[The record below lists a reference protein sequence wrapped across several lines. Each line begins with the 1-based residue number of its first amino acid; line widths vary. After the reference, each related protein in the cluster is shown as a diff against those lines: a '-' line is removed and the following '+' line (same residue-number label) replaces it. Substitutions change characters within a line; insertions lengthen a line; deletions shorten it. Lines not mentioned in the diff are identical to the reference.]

1 MQTSKRSGVRQT
13 RSEFAKNILKT
24 FDVSRTGT
32 LNREEVHAMCLA
44 IVEEVAPL
52 VQVLDTD
59 IDIIMRVGGT
69 TAKAEITVE
78 EIPDAL
84 SAVLALKSE
93 NIFIHE
99 LFVKYDTDCSGNLP
113 KDQLANLLT
122 ELTEGI
128 IPSDEDLNFIIK
140 QCDVSGDGAIE
151 EDQIKAAIMSWYC
164 LAEEETPMPT
174 SIEEAKT
181 SGYDDEQ
188 IEMFLKAA
196 KEAGYKDDQIAEFM
210 KARGIKPKSSSHK
223 EISTD
228 DEVNDKQPSDAPPV
242 EQPEV
247 GVSEVPPDETEV
259 AATEGQAP
267 VSE

>member
-1 MQTSKRSGVRQT
+1 MEFNKRSGVRQT
-13 RSEFAKNILKT
+13 KTEFARKIMNVYNVSKT
-24 FDVSRTGT
+24 GS
-32 LNREEVHAMCLA
+32 LNREEVHAMCLG

-52 VQVLDTD
+52 VQVLESD
-59 IDIIMRVGGT
+59 IDIIMRVGGN

-78 EIPDAL
+78 EIPEAL

-99 LFVKYDTDCSGNLP
+99 LFVKYDTDKLGWLH
-113 KDQLANLLT
+113 KDQLKSLLT
-122 ELTEGI
+122 ELTEGV
-128 IPSDEDLNFIIK
+128 IPDDNDLEFIIK
-140 QCDVSGDGAIE
+140 QCDVSGGDTIE
-151 EDQIKAAIMSWYC
+151 ESEIKAAIMSWYC

-223 EISTD
+223 EISTE
-228 DEVNDKQPSDAPPV
+228 DEKVHVNDKQPSDAPV
-242 EQPEV
+242 V
-247 GVSEVPPDETEV
+247 GVSEVPADETEV
-259 AATEGQAP
+259 AAAEGQAP
-267 VSE
+267 AVSE